1 MKTELDHV
9 YITKDG
15 KRFINKNDALYH
27 EQSLAP
33 DHVKMPV
40 YYHNDDDG
48 GIVYDFDEM
57 ANELETNILKALHV
71 DCSVE
76 IIEK

>member
-27 EQSLAP
+27 EQLLAP
-33 DHVKMPV
+33 DYIKMPV
-40 YYHNDDDG
+40 HYHNDDDG
-48 GIVYDFDEM
+48 NIVYDFDEI
-57 ANELETNILKALHV
+57 ASELELNIIKALQI
-71 DCSVE
+71 DCRVE
-76 IIEK
+76 IVEN